1 MNPISPGDSAAV
13 EFINRMAALASSM
26 DADSRNTAEKEVK
39 QCQDCVDQQSGF
51 APLLLSVAVAGLPSS
66 SFASIVLKNTVKKC
80 WNPSEAEH
88 CIQEEDKRILRASII
103 GDMIRT
109 AEQPIVQRNL
119 AETIAFIAKLDFP
132 SQWSDALRC
141 IVQTFEG
148 PFSIPSYA
156 AALSTSHS
164 ILQRYRTVEDSDRF
178 VDELRVIFSTFFM
191 PFIGSITPLLQ
202 SCQAPDCPEPLR
214 RKAMEGLIAGME
226 CLLDLSQLDVGDEF
240 LKCMDKIV
248 ESFLTCLSF
257 PATSSV
263 AIELKSVV
271 VSCVKHF
278 LISFDEDF
286 ESYAAQFVKFVWDM
300 IADPSS
306 RNTSMDD
313 LVVCGVDLLSNACR
327 TTSRVLFESEETI
340 NMLLNQVAI
349 PNLVL
354 QEEEAELFET
364 EPDMYIQRDIE
375 GSDLHTRR
383 CAASDLIRTLVI
395 TFSERAKP
403 LLLEATKQ
411 LFVAAASDWRA
422 KDAAIYIASSLV
434 LDGKRA
440 DAQRG
445 ATQQNI
451 GTIIPFE
458 TLVHGTILPELVAP
472 VSSTS
477 PLLIKA
483 DCLRF
488 VATFRAQ
495 LDHAMYPPLLHTL
508 IQWLPS
514 ENRVVSSYAAHALS
528 KFIQMEISPQGLS
541 SPHSTSSS
549 ASNPNSPLQRAVTPE
564 MLQPHA
570 AALLGGLCHKIQDTE
585 APNTYAAHCLLHILQ
600 LTPSITSAYLMDI
613 VYSIHN
619 TLTVA
624 IKNPSNPRFSHY
636 IFDSL
641 SRCIKLLEGNTRA
654 IEEMLLP
661 NFTYI
666 LVNDVAEYIPYA
678 LQILSQLLEG
688 YPSGGAPS
696 SFYEELL
703 TALMEPAL
711 YTQRGS
717 IPAAVT
723 ILITYVQR
731 FPEFLHHKGA
741 TEKIIQTVRMLVQL
755 KNYDHEGLNLLTAM
769 MLSYPGSALQP
780 YLPTIYQFLL
790 QRLQLSKTPKYVR
803 IFIIFL
809 SVSVII
815 RTAQDLVQLF
825 EKIQSGLF
833 MMILDKVWLP
843 NMQKITGTLERKV
856 CVVAMTQLLCECPLL
871 QSNAPAWSS
880 CVYRGW
886 SMIYREAEQD
896 DHKSFT
902 PVAMVAPTLVG
913 KEEFTN
919 QYCPLEAAVHTPTD
933 VCANIT
939 DPVRYF
945 RERLCTFL
953 LGEGVPLQS
962 VLPQEVLGLLNS
974 A

>member
-1 MNPISPGDSAAV
+1 MNPISPNDPSAI
-13 EFINRMAALASSM
+13 EFVSRMATLASSM
-26 DADSRNTAEKEVK
+26 DADSRNAAEKEIK
-39 QCQDCVDQQSGF
+39 QCQDCVDQQLGL
-51 APLLLSVAVAGLPSS
+51 APLLLSVAASGLPCSP
-66 SFASIVLKNTVKKC
+66 FASIVLKNTVKTC

-88 CIQEEDKRILRASII
+88 CIREEDKSTLRASII

-119 AETIAFIAKLDFP
+119 AEAITFIAKLDFP
-132 SQWSDALRC
+132 SRWPQALQS
-141 IVQTFEG
+141 IVETLQG
-148 PFSIPSYA
+148 PFSIPAYA

-178 VDELRVIFSTFFM
+178 VDELRIIFCTFFL
-191 PFIGSITPLLQ
+191 PFIGSMTPLVQACQ
-202 SCQAPDCPEPLR
+202 SPECPDPLR

-248 ESFLTCLSF
+248 ECFLICLSF
-257 PATSSV
+257 PVANSV

-286 ESYAAQFVKFVWDM
+286 ESYAGQFVKFVWDM

-306 RNTSMDD
+306 KNTSMDD
-313 LVVCGVDLLSNACR
+313 LVVCGIDLLSNACR
-327 TTSRVLFESEETI
+327 TTARVLFDSESVI
-340 NMLLNQVAI
+340 SMLLNQVAI

-354 QEEEAELFET
+354 HEEELEIFET

-383 CAASDLIRTLVI
+383 CAASDLIRTLVM
-395 TFSERAKP
+395 TFPEKAKP
-403 LLLEATKQ
+403 ILLEGTKQ
-411 LFVAAASDWRA
+411 LFAAAATDWRA
-422 KDAAIYIASSLV
+422 KDTAIYIASSLV

-445 ATQQNI
+445 AVQQSL

-458 TLVHGTILPELVAP
+458 TLVHGTILPELVGP
-472 VSSTS
+472 VSAVS

-495 LDHAMYPPLLHTL
+495 LDHAVYPPLLHTL
-508 IQWLPS
+508 IQWLPN

-528 KFIQMEISPQGLS
+528 KFIQMEMSPQGGLC

-549 ASNPNSPLQRAVTPE
+549 SSVSTPQRVVTPE

-570 AALLGGLCHKIQDTE
+570 AAMLGGLCNKIQE
-585 APNTYAAHCLLHILQ
+585 AEATNAYAAHCLLHVLQ
-600 LTPSITSAYLMDI
+600 LMPTVASPFLMDI
-613 VYSIHN
+613 AYSINN
-619 TLTVA
+619 TLTIA

-636 IFDSL
+636 VFDSL
-641 SRCIKLLEGNTRA
+641 SKCVKLLEGNTRA
-654 IEEMLLP
+654 VEEMLLP

-666 LVNDVAEYIPYA
+666 LVNDVVEYIPYA
-678 LQILSQLLEG
+678 LQLLSQLLEG
-688 YPSGGAPS
+688 HPVGGAPP

-703 TALMEPAL
+703 TALTEPAL
-711 YTQRGS
+711 YTQRGN

-731 FPEFLHHKGA
+731 FPEFLHRKGA
-741 TEKIIQTVRMLVQL
+741 TEKIIQTVRLLVQL

-769 MLSYPGSALQP
+769 MLSYPGPALVP
-780 YLPTIYQFLL
+780 YLPTIFQFLL

-843 NMQKITGTLERKV
+843 NMQKITGTLERKI

-871 QSNAPAWSS
+871 QSNAQAWSS

-902 PVAMVAPTLVG
+902 PVAMSSPAPLT
-913 KEEFTN
+913 KEEWSN
-919 QYCPLEAAVHTPTD
+919 QYCPLEAAVHRPID
-933 VCANIT
+933 VCSSIT
-939 DPVRYF
+939 DPVHYF
-945 RERLCTFL
+945 RERLCAFL
-953 LGEGVPLQS
+953 LGDGTPLQAA
-962 VLPQEVLGLLNS
+962 LPQEVLALLNS